1 MQKTNLNRFTSIL
14 RIKTERGFTL
24 VEILLALS
32 ILIFILLVTP
42 TVWSN
47 LVFHPDTERYAV
59 QQFFHTAT
67 DEVQQHQ
74 LAEQNNYQL
83 ILATN
88 TIDQVI
94 ISRYNDT
101 IRRQV
106 NRTGHEIL
114 LRDVEQFNIDYTDRY
129 LLIKLTMNSGMKYEK
144 VVTLFTQ

>member
-1 MQKTNLNRFTSIL
+1 MQKTSLNRFSSIL

-24 VEILLALS
+24 VELLLSLS
-32 ILIFILLVTP
+32 ILFFILLVTP

-47 LVFHPDTERYAV
+47 IEFDAETERYAV

-67 DEVQQHQ
+67 DEVQQNRI
-74 LAEQNNYQL
+74 AEQNNHQI
-83 ILATN
+83 ILAT
-88 TIDQVI
+88 TAIDQII

-101 IRRQV
+101 IRRQI

-114 LRDVEQFNIDYTDRY
+114 LRNVEQFNIDYTDRY

-144 VVTLFTQ
+144 VITLFTQ